1 PMHRAITLR
10 LPTPFDVSRTLSFLE
25 TSSLRTPY
33 HFIGRTRVR
42 RFVRLDGRPAVV
54 EFGFAEPAGRLRV
67 RVVRERTARAR
78 GSDAEPGLAS
88 ALRRLAVSVWSL
100 DDDLRRCYAVLG
112 RDPLIAP
119 LLRRCAGLRMIH
131 TPDLYEALLIAVV
144 GQQVSVASAESIR
157 RRLIAAVGDRVVRD
171 ETAYAG
177 YPPPGRLLRTTPA
190 ALRAIG
196 LSRQKARYVLEI
208 AGRAAAGVLSAA
220 AFDGLSDE
228 QAMARLIEIPG
239 VGRWT
244 AEIALMRGLGRV
256 DVFPAGDLG
265 LGSAVQRLLRRRDR
279 PPEDELRALADR
291 WTGWRRYGE
300 LYLWSGLGHAALH
313 P

>member
-1 PMHRAITLR
+1 MHRAITLR
-10 LPTPFDVSRTLSFLE
+10 LPTPFSVSRTLSFLR

-33 HFIGRTRVR
+33 HFIGRDRVR
-42 RFVRLDGRPAVV
+42 RLVRLDGRPAVV
-54 EFGFAEPAGRLRV
+54 EFEFARPGGRLRI
-67 RVVRERTARAR
+67 REVREPGPRAG
-78 GSDAEPGLAS
+78 GSRKGPALAD

-100 DDDLRRCYAVLG
+100 DDDLRRCYAALG
-112 RDPLIAP
+112 RDPLMAP
-119 LLRRCAGLRMIH
+119 LLRHCAGLRMIR
-131 TPDLYEALLIAVV
+131 TPDLYETLLIAVV

-157 RRLIAAVGDRVVRD
+157 RRLIAALGDRAVRD

-244 AEIALMRGLGRV
+244 AEIVLMRGLGRV

-279 PPEDELRALADR
+279 PTEDELRALADR
-291 WTGWRRYGE
+291 WTGWRSYVA
-300 LYLWSGLGHAALH
+300 LYLWRSLGIAA
-313 P
+313 